1 MEREK
6 EEVEHGKNVEPQQGK
21 SFTPFLLGGITLILF
36 AGLVVLQIS
45 AWNFIPPD
53 ATSYNLIVFA
63 LVSFNFI
70 AFVIFA
76 FIFLRN
82 FVKLRREYRQKQI
95 GAKIRTQFL
104 TYFIMVSFLPICAMA
119 VFSFLFVNRS
129 IDKWFSPLEIIS
141 EARKVQER
149 ANTEQSTNTEITAKA
164 IATLLEKRNEEQA
177 IERQGEEPRKDFV
190 NTENLTRIASQSGLA
205 HIAVILHDGNTVSSG
220 EENFSS
226 KDLTE
231 IKQTVETAR
240 TNSTDETL
248 TDNKGFDAATVRMS
262 DGHTLIVIPQR
273 RDETNNSEI
282 ISNAPNKFDDLKQSQ
297 RQVRSLGISTLGV
310 LTFLLLFATSW
321 VAIHLARGI
330 ATPIKALAEASDEI
344 AKGNFSHRVETHAEN
359 ELAMLIQSFNQMTA
373 QLEANR
379 HELESNAAE
388 LREKNLAIEERR
400 NYIETVLKSLSTG
413 VVSLDEN
420 DCVTAINTSAAA
432 ILRIENVHCERC
444 PISSVVFGEDLT
456 VLERL
461 LRRARRMGRATEQTE
476 LGRNS
481 SNNNH
486 LLPVALTITA
496 LDSSEGKERSSVVV
510 VIEDLSELLAAQRAA
525 AWSEVA
531 RRMAHEIKNPLT
543 PIQLSAERIAKNH
556 KRYYGEGSNGAEGF
570 ERIVKECT
578 ATITREVAGLKAM
591 VDEFSR
597 FSRLPNAKL
606 EPAEL
611 NEVINQAIALYE
623 DRLQDVKLDVR
634 LANTLPQTMLDPEQ
648 LRRAF
653 VNLIDNALEALD
665 QIEGEKRITV
675 ATAHDHTRGILL
687 AEITDNGH
695 GISPQDFSKLFQPY
709 FSTKGR
715 GTGLGLAIVQRIII
729 EHSGKIRAESNH
741 PRGAKFVIELPV
753 ANVL

>member
-1 MEREK
+1 MAREK
-6 EEVEHGKNVEPQQGK
+6 EEIERGENVESQQGK

-149 ANTEQSTNTEITAKA
+149 ANAEQAANTEITAKA
-164 IATLLEKRNEEQA
+164 IAALLEKRNDEQA
-177 IERQGEEPRKDFV
+177 IERQGEEPKKDFV
-190 NTENLTRIASQSGLA
+190 NTENLTRVAAHSGLA
-205 HIAVILHDGNTVSSG
+205 YIAVILTDGNIVSSG

-231 IKQTVETAR
+231 ILQIAETAR

-262 DGHTLIVIPQR
+262 DGSTLIIVPQR
-273 RDETNNSEI
+273 RDETNKSEI

-359 ELAMLIQSFNQMTA
+359 ELAMLIHSFNQMTS
-373 QLEANR
+373 QLEENR
-379 HELESNAAE
+379 SELESNATE

-432 ILRIENVHCERC
+432 MLRIENAHCERC

-456 VLERL
+456 ILERL

-486 LLPVALTITA
+486 PLPVALTITA
-496 LDSSEGKERSSVVV
+496 LDSHEGKESSVVV

-556 KRYYGEGSNGAEGF
+556 KRYYGEGSNSAEGF
-570 ERIVKECT
+570 ERIVNECT

-597 FSRLPNAKL
+597 FSRLPSAKL
-606 EPAEL
+606 EPADL

-623 DRLQDVKLDVR
+623 DRLQGVKLDVL
-634 LANTLPQTMLDPEQ
+634 LASTLPQAMLDPEQ

-687 AEITDNGH
+687 AEVTDNGH
-695 GISPQDFSKLFQPY
+695 GISPKDFSKLFQPY